1 MNRAHNFSA
10 GPAVLPLSV
19 IEQLQSALPEFAGTG
34 QGLMEI
40 SHRSS
45 AFDDVIETA
54 KARLRRLMSIPDDYE
69 VLLLQGGASLQFYM
83 TALNLAGPTD
93 AVDFVDTG
101 TWSTKSVKEAQ
112 RVCDAAICWTGKDQG
127 YRHVPG
133 ASESLGE
140 RSNGTYLHYTTNN
153 TIYGTQ
159 FQHIPASNSRLVA
172 DLSSDICSQAIDV
185 SRHDVIY
192 AGAQKNLGPS
202 GVTAVLLSPWAV
214 ERSRQMEKIRP
225 GGLPSMLNYGLM
237 VDKKSLF
244 NTPNTFGIFALER
257 VLNWLEELGGIP
269 AISRMNLHKSQ
280 LLYTELDRTGFWV
293 PHAETASRSMM
304 NVTWRIADDSLV
316 ETFLHQAS
324 ESGLKA
330 LKGHRSVGGLRAS
343 IYNACPERSVLAL
356 VDFMREFERQHG

>member
-1 MNRAHNFSA
+1 MSRVHNFSA

-19 IEQLQSALPEFAGTG
+19 IKELQSALPEFAGTG
-34 QGLMEI
+34 QGLMEL
-40 SHRSS
+40 SHRSA

-54 KARLRRLMSIPDDYE
+54 KTRLRRLMSIPNDYE

-83 TALNLAGPTD
+83 TALNLAANTD
-93 AVDFVDTG
+93 SVDFIDTG

-112 RVCDAAICWTGKDQG
+112 RVCDAKICWSGKDGG
-127 YRHVPG
+127 YRKIPSVNQTVG
-133 ASESLGE
+133 D
-140 RSNGTYLHYTTNN
+140 RSNSLYLHYTTNN

-159 FQHIPASNSRLVA
+159 FHHLPASDARLVA

-214 ERSRQMEKIRP
+214 ERSRTMAQSRP

-244 NTPNTFGIFALER
+244 NTPNTFGIYALER
-257 VLNWLEELGGIP
+257 VLNWLEELGGIE
-269 AISRMNLHKSQ
+269 AISTINNRKSQ
-280 LLYTELDRTGFWV
+280 RLYDELDRTDFWL
-293 PHAETASRSMM
+293 PHADSDSRSKM
-304 NVTWRIADDSLV
+304 NITWRISDDTLV
-316 ETFLHQAS
+316 STFLDEAAKN
-324 ESGLKA
+324 GLQA

-343 IYNACPERSVLAL
+343 IYNACPEDSVRAL
-356 VDFMREFERQHG
+356 VDFMREFERRHG